1 VRPKIPDPLSLGFRP
16 DLGMEPGD
24 IARYMALPWQADFN
38 ECSSQPI
45 NGRTLWWWPVQR
57 PEFVFLNSGQQVP
70 WIGTD
75 YDQNGGDFISFADNL
90 QMVHNWDK
98 LGSVY
103 DIGSDGDE
111 RFVEVARVLPRDTST
126 S

>member
-1 VRPKIPDPLSLGFRP
+1 
-16 DLGMEPGD
+16 MEPGD